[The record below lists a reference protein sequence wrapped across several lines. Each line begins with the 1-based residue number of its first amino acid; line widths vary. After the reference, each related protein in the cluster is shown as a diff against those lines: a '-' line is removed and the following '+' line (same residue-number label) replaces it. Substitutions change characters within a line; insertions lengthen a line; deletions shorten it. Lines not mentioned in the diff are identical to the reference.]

1 MTYQDSVETITGI
14 PKGGVHYV
22 DPRILHIL
30 GANSAVVGR
39 YYGGPIDTALLDKQY
54 KGNPTDDEHK
64 LVLAHE
70 LGHRVDFLNTDPRM
84 MAAFDS
90 ARAVNPAPNPMDYAA
105 TSHQEH
111 FAEAFGRAMLTLS
124 YMSDPEVVQGGA
136 PLARQW
142 FRDAERSVPG
152 TLAIMKQIMDKP
164 LYANHPMQKY
174 KGMMSLPY
182 KQIDG
187 Q

>member
-1 MTYQDSVETITGI
+1 MWPELQAWWHRVMGENRPMPSQAPMTYQDSVETITGI

-111 FAEAFGRAMLTLS
+111 FAEAFVEGGRVRGGRPSGRRVRWHHGDGRVAAVRGA
-124 YMSDPEVVQGGA
+124 EGAAAHGA
-136 PLARQW
+136 PLRGDAR
-142 FRDAERSVPG
+142 AP
-152 TLAIMKQIMDKP
+152 
-164 LYANHPMQKY
+164 
-174 KGMMSLPY
+174 
-182 KQIDG
+182 
-187 Q
+187 